1 MDATFSTLEDNKVK
15 LVVTITEE
23 EMDLAIDLTASK
35 LAKQVSIKGFRK
47 GKVPKPVLEAHLGG
61 RDALRGEALRDAL
74 PDYYAV
80 AVSDTL
86 LDPIAQPSMTI
97 TAGEESGAV
106 TFEAEVA
113 VRPQLD
119 IKGYKN
125 LRVALPAVDVTD
137 DEVNTQIDR
146 YRDADATLEDVDRP
160 IVTKDI
166 VQLDV
171 TVSRVGEEEQEP
183 FTIDDYMYTVGA
195 GDLVPGVD
203 ELIVGLRAGEELT
216 MNAPLGG
223 NIVATYTLKI
233 KQVKNK
239 VLPELTNEWAAANTD
254 YPTVDDL
261 YNGIAKQLRE
271 MKIVEAQLSQRDA
284 VLMALSDLIAE
295 EDVPESLVN
304 DETQERLH
312 DLGHRLADQ
321 KLDLATFLKVTNQ
334 TDQQLLDK
342 LRADAVRGVRVDLAL
357 RALVRGEGLEPS
369 EEEIAEELGET
380 AVSMGMDLDALYEQ
394 LREAGRWPAFVSEV
408 AKLKASK
415 WLMDA
420 VTFVDPQGVEID
432 RSVFVKNQALDASD
446 LPGDDL

>member
-23 EMDLAIDLTASK
+23 EMDIAIDLTANK

-61 RDALRGEALRDAL
+61 REALRGEALRDAL

-86 LDPIAQPSMTI
+86 IDPIAQPSMTI
-97 TAGEESGAV
+97 TSGEESGPV
-106 TFEAEVA
+106 TFEAEVE
-113 VRPQLD
+113 VRPQVE
-119 IKGYKN
+119 IAGYQN
-125 LRVALPAVDVTD
+125 LRVTIPAVDVTD
-137 DEVNTQIDR
+137 DEVNAQIDR
-146 YRDADATLEDVDRP
+146 YRDADSVLEDVDRP
-160 IVTKDI
+160 IVTNDI

-171 TVSRVGEEEQEP
+171 TVARVDEADQQP

-195 GDLVPGVD
+195 GDLVPGID
-203 ELIVGLRAGEELT
+203 ELIVGLKAGEELT
-216 MNAPLGG
+216 MSAPLGG
-223 NIVATYTLKI
+223 NIVANYTLKI

-239 VLPELTNEWAAANTD
+239 VLPELTDEWVAGNTD
-254 YPTVDDL
+254 YPSIDDL
-261 YNGIAKQLRE
+261 YNGIANQMRE

-284 VLMALSDLIAE
+284 VLVALSDLIAE
-295 EDVPESLVN
+295 DDLPESLVN

-321 KLDLATFLKVTNQ
+321 KLDLGTFLKVTNQ
-334 TDQQLLDK
+334 TDQQLLEK
-342 LRADAVRGVRVDLAL
+342 LRSDAVRGVRVDLAL
-357 RALVRGEGLEPS
+357 RALVRAEGLEPS

-380 AVSMGMDLDALYEQ
+380 AMSMDADLDALYEQ

-415 WLMDA
+415 WIMNA

-432 RSVFVKNQALDASD
+432 RSVFAKNQAVDAGD
-446 LPGDDL
+446 EPGDDL